1 MSNPQILFLDVDG
14 TLVDYR
20 GNLPQSAVAA
30 IRAARARGHRVYI
43 CTGRSK
49 AEVYPD
55 IWAIGLDGMIGGN
68 GAYVED
74 GGRVVLHR
82 HITREQCGALVDWLH
97 RRGLAFYLESNSG
110 LYASEDFAEA
120 GLAAI
125 RAYAAGKGRADA
137 ETMTLQDAF
146 PDMIFGCR
154 GQELVREDVNKISFV
169 LGSLRDYRDA
179 AAAFPQFEVHTW
191 GGQGEHP
198 LFGDFGV
205 KGIDKAVAVRT
216 LVAHLGAE
224 MADTIAF
231 GDASIDIPMFEI
243 CGRSCCMG
251 SGGEAARAAADY
263 VTTAVD
269 RDGLYNAFAH
279 FGLLGEEKTD
289 G

>member
-1 MSNPQILFLDVDG
+1 MPNPQILFIDVDG

-20 GNLPQSAVAA
+20 GKLPQSAVTA

-43 CTGRSK
+43 CTGRSR

-82 HITREQCGALVDWLH
+82 HITREQCGRLVDWMH
-97 RRGLAFYLESNSG
+97 RRGLEFYLESNSG
-110 LYASEDFAEA
+110 LYASEHFDRD

-125 RAYAAGKGRADA
+125 RAYAAGKGKADA
-137 ETMTLQDAF
+137 DTMTLKDAF

-169 LGSLRDYRDA
+169 LHSIQDYRDA
-179 AAAFPQFEVHTW
+179 AAAFPEFAVNTW
-191 GGQGEHP
+191 GGRGEHP

-205 KGIDKAVAVRT
+205 KGIDKAEAVRT
-216 LVAHLGAE
+216 LVAHLDAGME
-224 MADTIAF
+224 DTIAF
-231 GDASIDIPMFEI
+231 GDASIDIPMFAI

-251 SGGEAARAAADY
+251 SGGEAARAAAGY

-269 RDGLYNAFAH
+269 RDGLYNAFVH
-279 FGLLGEEKTD
+279 FGLIGETR
-289 G
+289 